1 MMTPI
6 PTVLPE
12 TAREIAH
19 GAGLLV
25 YEYKGDIFLR
35 GISGAD
41 IVFSRSDWD
50 LFSAVIA
57 LADLRIRAVVE

>member
-1 MMTPI
+1 MNPI
-6 PTVLPE
+6 LPDG
-12 TAREIAH
+12 TKEIAH
-19 GAGLLV
+19 GAGIIV
-25 YEYKGDIFLR
+25 YEFKGDIFLR
-35 GISGAD
+35 GLAGAD

>member
-1 MMTPI
+1 MTV
-6 PTVLPE
+6 PTILPE
-12 TAREIAH
+12 GTKEIAH
-19 GAGLLV
+19 GAGIIV
-25 YEYKGDIFLR
+25 YEFRGDIFLR